1 MHKVYARQFAV
12 GCVIFS
18 LQDLHSQEHGAQVH
32 GAINKQVHG
41 ALVQGAPVHG
51 AQVHGVNNGELAFT
65 GAWCSSTQCQ

>member
-41 ALVQGAPVHG
+41 AQVQGAPVHG
-51 AQVHGVNNGELAFT
+51 AQVHGVNKA
-65 GAWCSSTQCQ
+65 STPCNISTPVDLPCL